1 MDVETNLHHLHHATK
16 EHESENLLNNKIVG
30 LSIGILAVIVA
41 VTAALGSSQRDK
53 MTQAMIRQSQAIAK
67 EASGSAKLR
76 SVLIELERLTT
87 LPKDN
92 RSEHE
97 VRDQLRFYSDYLGER
112 NISKEW
118 AESMDP
124 SIEIHLKA
132 TEDYDTAQLLAEMGI
147 AIASLSMLIHNR
159 KVWYLSLV
167 LGALSML
174 QLSKTS
180 YIVHHENTVI
190 EKKISEIG
198 KRYEDLREKHEHNGA
213 DAAIIKELDPTGS
226 ILRSMEN

>member
-1 MDVETNLHHLHHATK
+1 MNFERDLHPIRHGHN
-16 EHESENLLNNKIVG
+16 EPENLLNNKIVG

-76 SVLIELERLTT
+76 SVLIELERLSS
-87 LPKDN
+87 LPKEK
-92 RSEHE
+92 RSDREL
-97 VRDQLRFYSDYLGER
+97 RDQLSFYSDYLAER

-124 SIEIHLKA
+124 SIEIHLEA

-147 AIASLSMLIHNR
+147 AIASLSMLIHSR

-180 YIVHHENTVI
+180 YIVHHENTSI
-190 EKKISEIG
+190 EMKIGEIA
-198 KRYEDLREKHEHNGA
+198 KRYEDLRGRHENNGA
-213 DAAIIKELDPTGS
+213 DARLIKELDPTGN
-226 ILRSMEN
+226 ILRSIQQ

>member
-1 MDVETNLHHLHHATK
+1 MNFERDLHPIRHGHHET
-16 EHESENLLNNKIVG
+16 ENLLNNKIVG

-76 SVLIELERLTT
+76 SVLIELERLSS
-87 LPKDN
+87 LAKEN
-92 RSEHE
+92 RSERE
-97 VRDQLRFYSDYLGER
+97 LRDQLSFYSDYLAER

-124 SIEIHLKA
+124 SIEIHLEA

-147 AIASLSMLIHNR
+147 AIASLAMLIHSR

-167 LGALSML
+167 LGVLSML
-174 QLSKTS
+174 QLAKTS
-180 YIVHHENTVI
+180 YKVHHENTSI
-190 EKKISEIG
+190 EMKIGEIA
-198 KRYEDLREKHEHNGA
+198 KRYEDLRAKHEKNGA
-213 DAAIIKELDPTGS
+213 DARLIKELDPTGS
-226 ILRSMEN
+226 ILRSIQK